1 MSPTAF
7 LVSVSIVWLVIG
19 VISSIVLGR
28 RGHDPFRWGLFGALF
43 GPLVIPMALAEMR
56 REHRP
61 AHVAP
66 GGARGAGPVDVLIG
80 VDGSAE
86 ADEAFA
92 AALKLFGP
100 QLGRVAIAGVTYFD
114 AESSLAG
121 RRANAELSALLASYA
136 ERVGQHLDHDAD
148 AVLLEGNPADALRS
162 YALAESFDIVVVGR
176 RGRGAST
183 ALLGS
188 VATALAGESGVPVLI
203 GSPRLASDETGGPQ
217 RRGLRR
223 ERKRERANGARE
235 GGASGV
241 CSGVSGW
248 DGSGDE
254 Q

>member
-28 RGHDPFRWGLFGALF
+28 RGHDPFRWGLFGAVF

-92 AALKLFGP
+92 AALRIFGP

-188 VATALAGESGVPVLI
+188 VAIALAGGSGVPVLI
-203 GSPRLASDETGGPQ
+203 GSPRLASDETGGT
-217 RRGLRR
+217 
-223 ERKRERANGARE
+223 AAARV
-235 GGASGV
+235 ASGTKA
-241 CSGVSGW
+241 
-248 DGSGDE
+248 
-254 Q
+254 